1 MLLPSGR
8 ANTSCSVCRFD
19 RSYLYEKLKLTH
31 HKVTLPPMRDARF
44 VDLTA
49 AILMRNPKLTHHKVA
64 PTSPGHAGR
73 DVASAPSDAAGG
85 TVTCRL
91 IHILNVGLRTISAGG
106 SLGVP
111 ATVLV
116 FVFDHLRVAR
126 HALIGS
132 GHAGEARRLPI
143 AKIHI
148 ALQWQLRNIR
158 NWQTP

>member
-1 MLLPSGR
+1 
-8 ANTSCSVCRFD
+8 
-19 RSYLYEKLKLTH
+19 
-31 HKVTLPPMRDARF
+31 MRDARF

-132 GHAGEARRLPI
+132 GHAGRSEGLGVGR
-143 AKIHI
+143 K
-148 ALQWQLRNIR
+148 WLREHAVDRVRPAVVVPDDLICDMR
-158 NWQTP
+158 HRFTFQYQE